1 MSRAIFFL
9 EKRIISYADWKM
21 KVELRLFSWA
31 IFTCLGYVVFSCTDS
46 LLVIYYG
53 HCSNFVFIFLNYFF
67 LFENIQLLPSNLRQA
82 NISGN
87 SSMDLQSLLDME
99 ELHDKDLEEAQEYRH
114 KCEIEER
121 NALKA
126 YRKAQ
131 KALIEA
137 NARCS
142 ALFSKREKYSAQL
155 RVLMIEN
162 PDVLFSTGSQLAT
175 GGALNPSTT
184 SGANMP
190 LIPSSCCPAQL
201 AFNGHDVDFHSGFD
215 APQNVSDRH
224 VDRDKLASDPF
235 SEPDVSTSELNKENH
250 EAHGVCLQSDDASM
264 SMEEEDAYRKSPQ
277 NSSEYQGEGTFGVA
291 QEKEV
296 NNGSGRQLFTD
307 SSQDSLLLEASLR
320 SQLFERLKMKTLPKK
335 LDQSHSV
342 EPMTESMLEVD
353 VGQRMGMSSGNISSS
368 EVEKEKEKASDFQGI
383 LPLDIFLLLW
393 NFLRRLYAEAE
404 IILYAS

>member
-1 MSRAIFFL
+1 MRKEPL
-9 EKRIISYADWKM
+9 
-21 KVELRLFSWA
+21 
-31 IFTCLGYVVFSCTDS
+31 
-46 LLVIYYG
+46 
-53 HCSNFVFIFLNYFF
+53 
-67 LFENIQLLPSNLRQA
+67 NIQLLPSNFREA

-99 ELHDKDLEEAQEYRH
+99 ELHDKELEEAQEYRR

-137 NARCS
+137 NARCC

-162 PDVLFSTGSQLAT
+162 PDIFFSTGSHLET
-175 GGALNPSTT
+175 GGGLNPSTT

-201 AFNGHDVDFHSGFD
+201 AFDGHDHRLHDEDFHSGFD
-215 APQNVSDRH
+215 APQNVSDMH

-250 EAHGVCLQSDDASM
+250 EAHGVCLQSDDVSM

-335 LDQSHSV
+335 VDQSHSV
-342 EPMTESMLEVD
+342 EPITESMLEVD

-368 EVEKEKEKASDFQGI
+368 EVEKGKEKASDFQGI

-393 NFLRRLYAEAE
+393 SLLRRLYAEAE